1 MCGICGAIPLTWG
14 DSPVLSDGAL
24 ERMNGALIHRGPDDS
39 GVHVDGGLAIGA
51 RRLSIVDV
59 QDGHQPVAN
68 EAGTVWAAQ
77 NGELFNQ
84 HEQRAWLEGRGH
96 RFTSRCDTEI
106 IPHLY
111 EELGADFA
119 ARLRGMFAI
128 VVWDAVEHR
137 GVLVRDR
144 LGIKPLYYTEVENG
158 ILFASELKALLASGR
173 VETGLDYEAVDAY
186 LTLGFFPGPATPLRA
201 VRKLMPGHRIVV
213 ENGGYRVEQWWTYPR
228 PQADA
233 RTRSEAE
240 WAELLLDKLRESVR
254 LRLMS
259 DVPLGAMLSGG
270 LDSSLLVALMAELM
284 SEPVKTF
291 SVGFAGEDNELDDA
305 RTVARLNGT
314 DHHELEL
321 SLDTTTSDLADL
333 VWHMDE
339 PVADLSA
346 IGFMK
351 LCGLA
356 RQHVTV
362 ALSGQ
367 GADELLGGY
376 RKHRAAALLERWHLA
391 AALARR
397 PARAVAPHLSARY
410 RRAVATVGAGDA
422 STRLL
427 SMSGLL
433 DLETRRRIAR
443 GRLTSVS
450 RNAALHAANSLGPPE
465 QPLAGTLF
473 LDAQLGLVD
482 DMLHYFDRTSMAHSL
497 EVRVPFLDHE
507 FVELCA
513 TVPAR
518 LKVNGGVT
526 KYILRAAARGRVP
539 DHVIDKPKVGFFN
552 AAVDRWFDSQARG
565 AAREV
570 LLDPGARYAE
580 LIDRS
585 WVEETLESHES
596 GLGTRSQHSL
606 LAVLMLELWLSEF
619 MPRAAGL
626 GEGAPGRDRPDAGV
640 VVGSSHG

>member
-1 MCGICGAIPLTWG
+1 VCGICGAIRLRG
-14 DSPVLSDGAL
+14 ESAAL
-24 ERMNGALIHRGPDDS
+24 PQDALDRMSRAMTHRGPDDS
-39 GVHVDGGLAIGA
+39 GTYVADGVAIGA

-59 QDGHQPVAN
+59 ADGHQPFGN

-77 NGELFNQ
+77 NGELYN
-84 HEQRAWLEGRGH
+84 HHDHREWLEGRGH
-96 RFTSRCDTEI
+96 RFTSRCDTEV

-111 EELGADFA
+111 EELGVDFA

-128 VVWDAVEHR
+128 AVWDGVARR

-144 LGIKPLYYTEVENG
+144 LGIKPLYYAESEYG
-158 ILFASELKALLASGR
+158 LLFASELKALLASGA
-173 VETGLDYEAVDAY
+173 VDLALDYEALDAF
-186 LTLGFFPGPATPLRA
+186 LALGFFPGPSTPLRA

-213 ENGGYRVEQWWTYPR
+213 EDGGYRIEQWWAYPR
-228 PQADA
+228 PSEAPVA
-233 RTRSEAE
+233 RSETE
-240 WAELLLDKLRESVR
+240 WAEMLLDKLRESVR

-270 LDSSLLVALMAELM
+270 LDSSLLVSLMAELM
-284 SEPVKTF
+284 SEPVETF

-305 RTVARLNGT
+305 RTVARINGT

-321 SLDTTTSDLADL
+321 TLDTSADDLAEL

-346 IGFMK
+346 IGFIK

-356 RQHVTV
+356 RRSVTV

-376 RKHRAAALLERWHLA
+376 RKHRAAAMLERWRLPA
-391 AALARR
+391 TLART
-397 PARAVAPHLSARY
+397 PARVLAPHLPTRM
-410 RRAVATVGAGDA
+410 RRAAATVGAENA
-422 STRLL
+422 SARLL
-427 SMSGLL
+427 AMSGIV
-433 DLETRRRIAR
+433 DAGTRRRIAR
-443 GRLTSVS
+443 GGLAAASGT
-450 RNAALHAANSLGPPE
+450 AALRAADALAPPRAPLG
-465 QPLAGTLF
+465 GTLF

-513 TVPAR
+513 TVPSD
-518 LKVNGGVT
+518 LKVRGGVT
-526 KYILRAAARGRVP
+526 KHILRTAARGRVP
-539 DHVIDKPKVGFFN
+539 DQIIDKPKVGFFN

-570 LLDPGARYAE
+570 LLDPGARYTE
-580 LIDRS
+580 LIDRG
-585 WVEETLESHES
+585 WVEDTLSAHEA
-596 GLGTRSQHSL
+596 GRGGRAQHAL
-606 LAVLMLELWLSEF
+606 LTVLMLELWLSDF
-619 MPRAAGL
+619 LPRASQIVRGD
-626 GEGAPGRDRPDAGV
+626 PTPAGV
-640 VVGSSHG
+640 PVGSQGV